1 MKKLIMLVIII
12 SFLGCKDKK
21 QSSITPKLEKELC
34 ESLYN
39 NQSKKIE
46 GYTLKTYVDS
56 SIQNISKGSLL
67 ESLKEYEADN
77 GFVLVMETNTG
88 KIKAMVGFEKD
99 SQSNY
104 VLSKSIPINTP
115 IEPGSLI
122 KTFDMMSL
130 LEDKK
135 SDTSSVYDAK
145 GGKIS
150 LYGKSIVDNHIGFNR
165 LSLREAFLNS
175 SNTVFA
181 QAIDSSYKNTPHQY
195 INNFKKFGLSS
206 SFSQISCNPAIPN
219 PKSDSWSKSSLPWM
233 AFGYGVELTPIQ
245 LLTYYNSIANNGVM
259 VEPLFLSEIQTKEGE
274 IKKYSTITVE
284 SWYSKNFGDPLH
296 SIKTNKILQNL
307 LREVVS
313 RGICQVVNSQKIPI
327 SGYSATTQINYSV
340 ENQKKEYASSFVGH
354 FPRDKPKYTILVYVN
369 KPNNEKGYYGSI
381 VAGSVVKRIA
391 ETIK

>member
-1 MKKLIMLVIII
+1 MKKIIFIII
-12 SFLGCKDKK
+12 LLIVVSCKDKK

-56 SIQNISKGSLL
+56 TIQNTTKASLL

-88 KIKAMVGFEKD
+88 KIKAMVGLEKD

-104 VLSKSIPINTP
+104 VLSKSIAINTP

-122 KTFDMMSL
+122 RTFDMMSL

-150 LYGKSIVDNHIGFNR
+150 LYGMMIVDNHLGFNK

-175 SNTVFA
+175 SNTIFA
-181 QAIDSSYKNTPHQY
+181 QAIDSSYNNTPHQY
-195 INNFKKFGLSS
+195 INNFNKFGLSS
-206 SFSQISCNPAIPN
+206 SFSQISCNPVIPT

-245 LLTYYNSIANNGVM
+245 LLTYYNSIANKGIM
-259 VEPLFLSEIQTKEGE
+259 IEPLIISSIQKKDLE
-274 IKKYSTITVE
+274 IKNYDIIRQNGWTRYSFEPQT
-284 SWYSKNFGDPLH
+284 SL
-296 SIKTNKILQNL
+296 KTNKVLQDL
-307 LREVVS
+307 LRVS
-313 RGICQVVNSQKIPI
+313 VSKGSCQVVNSQKISI
-327 SGYSATTQINYSV
+327 SGYSATTQINYSD
-340 ENQKKEYASSFVGH
+340 ENQKKEYASSFVGY
-354 FPRDKPKYTILVYVN
+354 FPSEKPKYTILVYVN

>member
-12 SFLGCKDKK
+12 SFIGCKDKK

-46 GYTLKTYVDS
+46 GYTLKTYIDS
-56 SIQNISKGSLL
+56 SIHNTTKASLL
-67 ESLKEYEADN
+67 ESLKEFEADN

-88 KIKAMVGFEKD
+88 KIKAMVGLEKD

-115 IEPGSLI
+115 VELGSLI

-150 LYGKSIVDNHIGFNR
+150 LYGKSIIDNHLGFNK

-175 SNTVFA
+175 SNTIFA
-181 QAIDSSYKNTPHQY
+181 QAIDSSYNNTPQQY
-195 INNFKKFGLSS
+195 VNNFNKFGLSS
-206 SFSQISCNPAIPN
+206 SFSQISCNPVIPSPN
-219 PKSDSWSKSSLPWM
+219 SNTWAKITLPWM

-245 LLTYYNSIANNGVM
+245 LLAYYNSIANNGEM
-259 VEPLFLSEIQTKEGE
+259 VEPLFISNIQNGNGDY
-274 IKKYSTITVE
+274 KKFSKSVIRNTECSKNTITIV
-284 SWYSKNFGDPLH
+284 KD
-296 SIKTNKILQNL
+296 L
-307 LREVVS
+307 LRETVS
-313 RGICQVVNSQKIPI
+313 KGSCQAVNSQKISI
-327 SGYSATTQINYSV
+327 SGYSATTQINYSG
-340 ENQKKEYASSFVGH
+340 ENQKKEYSSSFVGY
-354 FPRDKPKYTILVYVN
+354 FPSEKPKYTILVYVKN
-369 KPNNEKGYYGSI
+369 PNIEKGHYGSV

-391 ETIK
+391 EMIK

>member
-1 MKKLIMLVIII
+1 
-12 SFLGCKDKK
+12 
-21 QSSITPKLEKELC
+21 
-34 ESLYN
+34 
-39 NQSKKIE
+39 
-46 GYTLKTYVDS
+46 
-56 SIQNISKGSLL
+56 
-67 ESLKEYEADN
+67 
-77 GFVLVMETNTG
+77 
-88 KIKAMVGFEKD
+88 
-99 SQSNY
+99 
-104 VLSKSIPINTP
+104 
-115 IEPGSLI
+115 
-122 KTFDMMSL
+122 
-130 LEDKK
+130 
-135 SDTSSVYDAK
+135 
-145 GGKIS
+145 
-150 LYGKSIVDNHIGFNR
+150 
-165 LSLREAFLNS
+165 
-175 SNTVFA
+175 
-181 QAIDSSYKNTPHQY
+181 
-195 INNFKKFGLSS
+195 
-206 SFSQISCNPAIPN
+206 
-219 PKSDSWSKSSLPWM
+219 M